1 MGDEGLLG
9 FGLIKK
15 RRNPG
20 VVAVAKGFFSVLPI
34 LARTTIFL
42 GALKQELEKEGICS
56 KKA

>member
-9 FGLIKK
+9 FGLIRK

-20 VVAVAKGFFSVLPI
+20 VALAAAKGFFGVLPI

-42 GALKQELEKEGICS
+42 GALKQALEKEE
-56 KKA
+56 